1 MITQKDKDTLNRVL
15 DSKTSKNISVQA
27 DFLRDVGKMLNEM
40 DESSIESSKMP
51 SVKRTFNGVEV
62 TVGITPEEL
71 ESLNE
76 QAKEIE
82 QETETSSIFRSVGD
96 NAYIPTF
103 YYVADTGDLCEKAA
117 SIIRDL
123 DKSCDFVNLDV
134 FLANNSDISKQLKNF
149 YPVFSKDARGY
160 TLTDNVYNHETG
172 DIISFTQLD
181 KIITPQCDFRYI
193 YEDTET
199 LRDGEAK
206 IPIIGLKEV
215 CEDFLYEVGIDEF
228 EFSRTHQHVFIPD
241 QNVLDNGELFHPI
254 NKGKDQ
260 FISDYCI
267 ADQFDICD
275 NVSSCLEEV
284 MGVTISSVD
293 IPYIFQDEIDA
304 SYPIF
309 KRTEDGGYEITGDV
323 YNVETRNITSI
334 AALDKKISSECEFA
348 IDYYDYYGDPAWT
361 EIKVP
366 DIDLRKIFLDS
377 TMDTINDRL
386 AKMDR
391 ESEKETEAEEMEM

>member
-15 DSKTSKNISVQA
+15 DSKTSKNISVQS
-27 DFLRDVGKMLNEM
+27 DFLKDVGKMLNEM

-71 ESLNE
+71 EALNE
-76 QAKEIE
+76 RAKEIE
-82 QETETSSIFRSVGD
+82 QEAETSSIFRPVGD
-96 NAYIPTF
+96 NAYITTF
-103 YYVADTGDLCEKAA
+103 YYIADTGDLCEKAA
-117 SIIRDL
+117 LIIRNL
-123 DKSCDFVNLDV
+123 DKSCDFTNLDV
-134 FLANNSDISKQLKNF
+134 FLGNNSDISKQLKNF

-160 TLTDNVYNHETG
+160 TLTDNVYNRKTG
-172 DIISFTQLD
+172 EIISFEQLD
-181 KIITPQCDFRYI
+181 KMISPQCDFRYI
-193 YEDTET
+193 YEDSDT

-215 CEDFLYEVGIDEF
+215 CEDVLYEIDIDKR

-267 ADQFDICD
+267 ADQFDVCD
-275 NVSSCLEEV
+275 NISSYLEEV
-284 MGVTISSVD
+284 VGIKASSVD
-293 IPYIFQDEIDA
+293 IPRAFKDELDA

-309 KRTEDGGYEITGDV
+309 KSTEDGGYEITGDV
-323 YNVETRNITSI
+323 YNVETRDITPI
-334 AALDKKISSECEFA
+334 AALDKRISSECKFA
-348 IDYYDYYGDPAWT
+348 VEYYDYNGDPVWK
-361 EIKVP
+361 EVKVP
-366 DIDLRKIFLDS
+366 DIDLKKIFLDS

-391 ESEKETEAEEMEM
+391 ESEKEAEAEEMEM